1 MKKRLVYLF
10 SVVFFVFLGLL
21 QLGLKPQK
29 VEAAYGILHPYST
42 PVATRGNWY
51 YLDRDS
57 KGTQRFILLK
67 LRPMLLIKINYMFLH
82 KSILRN
88 MSIMLLRRNVINLLR
103 KLRIF
108 MLATIIKKASMSI
121 IGLV

>member
-57 KGTQRFILLK
+57 KGTQKIYTVKITAHAVDKDKLYIKANKKGNALVRVISKEYGEVSYSLNSYDSYLDFI
-67 LRPMLLIKINYMFLH
+67 PNYY
-82 KSILRN
+82 
-88 MSIMLLRRNVINLLR
+88 
-103 KLRIF
+103 
-108 MLATIIKKASMSI
+108 
-121 IGLV
+121 

>member
-57 KGTQRFILLK
+57 KGTQKIYTVKITAHAVDKDKLYVPSQKYFEKHVYNASEKKRNQFIEK
-67 LRPMLLIKINYMFLH
+67 
-82 KSILRN
+82 
-88 MSIMLLRRNVINLLR
+88 
-103 KLRIF
+103 
-108 MLATIIKKASMSI
+108 TKKQSKRS
-121 IGLV
+121 

>member
-57 KGTQRFILLK
+57 KGTQKIYTVKITAHAVDKDKLSCNITDKLFSFITNCNN
-67 LRPMLLIKINYMFLH
+67 NYTL
-82 KSILRN
+82 
-88 MSIMLLRRNVINLLR
+88 
-103 KLRIF
+103 
-108 MLATIIKKASMSI
+108 
-121 IGLV
+121 